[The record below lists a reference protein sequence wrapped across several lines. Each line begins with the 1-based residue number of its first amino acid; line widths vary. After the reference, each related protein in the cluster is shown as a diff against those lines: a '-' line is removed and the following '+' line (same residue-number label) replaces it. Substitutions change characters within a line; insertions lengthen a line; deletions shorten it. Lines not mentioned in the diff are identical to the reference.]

1 MCATVTPTQRTH
13 VTNLKRHQAN
23 ATNAEQPRDYVANQY
38 VAMRDRDVLYK
49 RVGVTRREQC
59 TYAKQ
64 EWPRR
69 CLLFNA
75 DDGGGP

>member
-23 ATNAEQPRDYVANQY
+23 AANAEQPRDYVA
-38 VAMRDRDVLYK
+38 LYK